1 MEKGPRPSAF
11 SCGSFDA
18 FGFLLVV
25 CPCCSLQWFC
35 SARRAGRGCSA
46 GQEEECLE
54 LDLLCSHRLARAG
67 RWRNGSLPRCVWV
80 RCCGSTY
87 PAMWVGACLL
97 CLFAVT
103 HVVTPGSGI
112 ALAAGTC
119 CASLPL
125 VLGGKRA
132 VVVMNARVHRRDDIR
147 VKTERA
153 VSSLAAV
160 ALLL

>member
-1 MEKGPRPSAF
+1 MEKGPRSSAF

-25 CPCCSLQWFC
+25 CPCSSLQWFC
-35 SARRAGRGCSA
+35 SARRAGRGRRA
-46 GQEEECLE
+46 GPEEECLV
-54 LDLLCSHRLARAG
+54 LDLLCSHRLARIG

-80 RCCGSTY
+80 SCRGSTY
-87 PAMWVGACLL
+87 PALWVGACLL
-97 CLFAVT
+97 YLFAVT

-125 VLGGKRA
+125 VLDGKRA
-132 VVVMNARVHRRDDIR
+132 VVVMDAPVHQRDGIGAKR
-147 VKTERA
+147 ERA
-153 VSSLAAV
+153 VYSLAAA